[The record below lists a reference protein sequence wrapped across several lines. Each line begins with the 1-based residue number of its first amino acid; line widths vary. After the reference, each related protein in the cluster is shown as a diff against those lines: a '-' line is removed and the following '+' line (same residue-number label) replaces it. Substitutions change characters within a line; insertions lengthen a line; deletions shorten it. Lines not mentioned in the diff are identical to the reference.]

1 MKQIFKLLG
10 VCFFFATTFSACE
23 KDENKIFFEGGTA
36 PTLSSSVTATTIP
49 LSFVNKDAEAIK
61 LSWTNPNY
69 KFTTG
74 LSSQDVF
81 YKVEIDTTNAAG
93 TINPGFTYSG
103 KQTIAISKDLSLSIT
118 QGQFNDY
125 LLNQLQLTTG
135 SVRHVQIRVIASL
148 VNNSAP
154 VISNVLRYAVT
165 PYAIPPKITPPA
177 SNKLFIVGNAT
188 PGGWSNP
195 VPVQFLPIQEFT
207 RMSPTLYQI
216 NSIPLTGGN
225 FYLLLPVNGDWGAKY
240 GAIGANGTNSPEGDD
255 FRANGGDLVAPAA
268 SGNYKIVIDFQRG
281 KYTLTKL

>member
-10 VCFFFATTFSACE
+10 VSLFFATTFSACE
-23 KDENKIFFEGGTA
+23 KDENKIFYEGGTA
-36 PTLSSSVTATTIP
+36 PTLSANVTTTIP
-49 LSFVNKDAEAIK
+49 LSFVNKDAQAIK
-61 LSWTNPNY
+61 LDWTNPNY

-93 TINPGFTYSG
+93 TINPAFTYSG

-135 SVRHVQIRVIASL
+135 SVHYVQIRVIASL
-148 VNNSAP
+148 VNNSAS
-154 VISNVLRYAVT
+154 VMSNVLRYAVT

-188 PGGWSNP
+188 PGGWNNP
-195 VPVQFLPIQEFT
+195 VPVPTQEFT
-207 RMSPTLYQI
+207 KMSATLYQI

-240 GAIGANGTNSPEGDD
+240 GAIGGNGSNNPDGDD
-255 FRANGGDLVAPAA
+255 FRPNGGDLIAPAA

>member
-10 VCFFFATTFSACE
+10 VSLFFATTFSACE
-23 KDENKIFFEGGTA
+23 KDENKIFYEGGTA
-36 PTLSSSVTATTIP
+36 PTLSANITTTIP
-49 LSFVNKDAEAIK
+49 LSFVNKDAQAIK
-61 LSWTNPNY
+61 LEWTNPNY

-81 YKVEIDTTNAAG
+81 YKIEIDTTNAAG
-93 TINPGFTYSG
+93 TINPAFTYSG

-135 SVRHVQIRVIASL
+135 SVRYVQIRVIASL

-188 PGGWSNP
+188 NGGWNNP
-195 VPVQFLPIQEFT
+195 VPVPTQEFT
-207 RMSPTLYQI
+207 RVSATLYQI
-216 NSIPLTGGN
+216 NSLPLIGGN

-240 GAIGANGTNSPEGDD
+240 GAIGANGSNSPESDD